1 MIRRPPRSTR
11 TDTLFPYTT
20 LFRSS
25 PRKFPRSSVVPPP
38 SDDGGGIRDWGLG
51 IRKSSEPRPHES
63 RIPHPQSR
71 NKQYAGANRQRIEQS
86 ERHRMSN
93 QGKIRSEEHTS
104 ELQSLMRISYAVFC
118 LKKKQHHFL
127 YSSSY
132 TNSSYLSLFF
142 LLHHFSIFF

>member
-1 MIRRPPRSTR
+1 MRISDWSSDVCSSDLTWSTTRPGRRR
-11 TDTLFPYTT
+11 
-20 LFRSS
+20 S

-86 ERHRMSN
+86 ERPRLSN
-93 QGKIRSEEHTS
+93 QGKIAQTLGPPPPVAFPTS
-104 ELQSLMRISYAVFC
+104 DHPPPHPHPLPPPPPPP
-118 LKKKQHHFL
+118 
-127 YSSSY
+127 
-132 TNSSYLSLFF
+132 
-142 LLHHFSIFF
+142 